1 MRIGGGGQPRRYP
14 LPMRSVARRLTVGL
28 TGVAV
33 DIGAL
38 RESKAF
44 RRLSAGQL
52 VSLIGRQITVVA
64 VPYQVYV
71 LTRSPVLVGLLGLA
85 QAVPLITVSLLAGGL
100 ADRVDRRHL
109 LLVTQALLGV
119 CSVTLLV
126 GALGHPPVFFVF
138 IVVAAAASVAALD
151 SPTRTAIIPNLVS
164 PERLTGAMSVNIAMF
179 QTTLVAG
186 PALGGIVIAHLGL
199 AGAYLVDVASF
210 TAALLAVWLL
220 PPQPPQS
227 TTRDSPLAALRRG
240 WRFVRRQRVILGGYA
255 MDLSAM
261 VFGLPRAVFPVLAA
275 TTFATGAQGLG
286 LLYAAPGAGAVVAAL
301 CSGPMSRS
309 TRLGRVVVIAIAVWG
324 AAIIAFGF
332 ATAMWVA
339 LILLAVA
346 GGADALSAV
355 CRTTIMQT
363 LTPDELRG
371 RLTAVYFMV
380 VVGGPFIGD
389 IEAGVV
395 AGVTSPRVSV
405 VSGGILC
412 VVGLA
417 MAAVVFPQVWRY
429 RGDPSAPV
437 PALSDDAATA
447 PTV

>member
-1 MRIGGGGQPRRYP
+1 
-14 LPMRSVARRLTVGL
+14 MRSAARRLTIGL
-28 TGVAV
+28 AGISV
-33 DIGAL
+33 DLGSL

-52 VSLIGRQITVVA
+52 VSLVGRQITIVA

-85 QAVPLITVSLLAGGL
+85 QAVPLITVSLLAGGV

-109 LLVTQALLGV
+109 LLVTQALLGG
-119 CSVTLLV
+119 CSVLLLA
-126 GALGHPPVFFVF
+126 GALNHFPVFFVF
-138 IVVAAAASVAALD
+138 TVVAAAASVAALD
-151 SPTRTAIIPNLVS
+151 SPTRTAIIPNIVS
-164 PERLTGAMSVNIAMF
+164 PERLTGALSINIAMF

-227 TTRDSPLAALRRG
+227 TRRDSPLVALRRG
-240 WRFVRRQRVILGGYA
+240 WRFVRRQPVILGGFA

-261 VFGLPRAVFPVLAA
+261 VFGLPRALFPVLAA
-275 TTFATGAQGLG
+275 TTFGIGAQGLG

-301 CSGPMSRS
+301 CSGPVSRS
-309 TRLGRVVVIAIAVWG
+309 ARLGRVVVVAIALWA

-332 ATAMWVA
+332 VTALWVG

-389 IEAGVV
+389 LEAGVV
-395 AGVTSPRVSV
+395 AGVTSPRLSV
-405 VSGGILC
+405 VSGGIMCL
-412 VVGLA
+412 VGLLV
-417 MAAVVFPQVWRY
+417 AAVLFPEVWRY
-429 RGDPSAPV
+429 RSDPTAAV
-437 PALSDDAATA
+437 PTLSDDAATA